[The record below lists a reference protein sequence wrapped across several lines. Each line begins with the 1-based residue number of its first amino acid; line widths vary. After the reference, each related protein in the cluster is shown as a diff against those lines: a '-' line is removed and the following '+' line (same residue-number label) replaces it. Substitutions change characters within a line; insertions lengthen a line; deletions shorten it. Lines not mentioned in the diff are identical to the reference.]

1 MAIKFALKD
10 TSPKSATGDKAKS
23 QIEAKSTEP
32 LASSSTDGG
41 SMEQSSDTDLFEAK
55 PADQKRKKKKW

>member
-10 TSPKSATGDKAKS
+10 NAPKSTARDKSAEKEPAELPASNSGDAPD
-23 QIEAKSTEP
+23 I
-32 LASSSTDGG
+32 
-41 SMEQSSDTDLFEAK
+41 DLFEAK

>member
-10 TSPKSATGDKAKS
+10 TTSKSPAETKSTA
-23 QIEAKSTEP
+23 AKSTEMQTP
-32 LASSSTDGG
+32 DIKDAPDS
-41 SMEQSSDTDLFEAK
+41 DLFEPK

>member
-10 TSPKSATGDKAKS
+10 TGSKTQPETKSTAP
-23 QIEAKSTEP
+23 KSTEP
-32 LASSSTDGG
+32 KSSDAK
-41 SMEQSSDTDLFEAK
+41 EVSDTDLFEPK

>member
-10 TSPKSATGDKAKS
+10 TGSKPRPET
-23 QIEAKSTEP
+23 KSTALKFTEP
-32 LASSSTDGG
+32 SSSDA
-41 SMEQSSDTDLFEAK
+41 EEVSDTDLFEPK

>member
-10 TSPKSATGDKAKS
+10 TTSKSPTETKSIAS
-23 QIEAKSTEP
+23 KSTEMQ
-32 LASSSTDGG
+32 A
-41 SMEQSSDTDLFEAK
+41 SDTKDATDSDLFEPK